1 MKKVLLVFLAL
12 LLVGCSSSSDAELM
26 ITAPVNDQTETAK
39 EEKNDKYKN
48 LFMEGIP
55 FPLLTEEL
63 SMNNYIIVEGEEVER
78 YIDSDTTL
86 TGKESIMVQPK
97 ETLNFNIDD
106 EGNKHRHIEKL
117 EYNKENETLVSLII
131 EIGNDNISVSENKAK
146 AIKNH
151 HSLDREEV
159 SNKMFVYSFGHVDS
173 YNYNG
178 QVYRDC
184 NPVDVNVL
192 YDDHHFVYMFD
203 SSKNFICVELT
214 QGDHAGND
222 ADVREF
228 ERIFPE
234 ATAHNYSEFQ
244 KYLLSNI
251 NKLIDDYPL
260 LDQFTSNDNK
270 RYSKVDEP
278 YLIESYI
285 ELNDNDEIVG
295 KDYSFSTDD
304 YYYVCAFLTNE
315 KRAVLEIYTL
325 TNDDNYAEYG
335 HADYS
340 FEDDCVIAEYSSIG
354 DSNLE
359 ERETVTLKYDYD
371 RNIIE

>member
-1 MKKVLLVFLAL
+1 MKKVLLVLFAL
-12 LLVGCSSSSDAELM
+12 LLVGCSSSNNTEL
-26 ITAPVNDQTETAK
+26 TNTVPVNNQTETTK
-39 EEKNDKYKN
+39 EEKEGKYKN
-48 LFMEGIP
+48 FFMEGIP

-63 SMNNYIIVEGEEVER
+63 SMDNYIVVEGEKVER
-78 YIDSDTTL
+78 YIDSDTPL
-86 TGKESIMVQPK
+86 TGKESIMVQAK
-97 ETLNFNIDD
+97 GTLNFYVDS
-106 EGNKHRHIEKL
+106 EGNKHRGIERI
-117 EYNKENETLVSLII
+117 EYNKEDETLVSL
-131 EIGNDNISVSENKAK
+131 NIDMGKDYVSVSENKAK
-146 AIKNH
+146 AIKGP
-151 HSLDREEV
+151 HSLDREEI
-159 SNKMFVYSFGHVDS
+159 SNKIFIYSFGHLDS

-192 YDDHHFVYMFD
+192 YDGHHFVYMFD

-304 YYYVCAFLTNE
+304 YYYVCTFLTNE